1 MAKKKLVEKIAG
13 SRNTPEPE
21 TKTQL
26 RNEELCVSERSLNAP
41 EREGL
46 VSYL

>member
-1 MAKKKLVEKIAG
+1 MIVIVCFCFSSGENKLVDKIAG

-26 RNEELCVSERSLNAP
+26 RNEEL
-41 EREGL
+41 
-46 VSYL
+46 